1 MTGWQAV
8 VVAPGNIR
16 SRFYIAF
23 GTDDNG
29 LPFRYCDASPGIEY
43 PRSSDIDTFTEFMI
57 QTQTDGVAAV
67 IFIRKPFTLA
77 DGTIFETVIGL
88 CQRICQPAGSLS
100 QSLLYHHF
108 QTKGTSFTHF
118 YLFLP
123 ISGSAEK
130 GNAILIFQY
139 VTHLLIISLYREL
152 PASQTGII
160 ASKRVLIGIHG
171 AYVFGNWY
179 PKIRGHRE
187 GSG

>member
-1 MTGWQAV
+1 MTVWQAV

-77 DGTIFETVIGL
+77 DGRSEERRVGKE
-88 CQRICQPAGSLS
+88 CRSRWSP
-100 QSLLYHHF
+100 YH
-108 QTKGTSFTHF
+108 
-118 YLFLP
+118 
-123 ISGSAEK
+123 
-130 GNAILIFQY
+130 
-139 VTHLLIISLYREL
+139 
-152 PASQTGII
+152 
-160 ASKRVLIGIHG
+160 
-171 AYVFGNWY
+171 
-179 PKIRGHRE
+179 
-187 GSG
+187 